1 MNLWPRYLILI
12 LLLLF
17 TAPAAVWAQSEDNI
31 DANPP
36 EYYAKASRNSAWYF
50 KSATAL

>member
-31 DANPP
+31 DANLLNTMPNIGSG
-36 EYYAKASRNSAWYF
+36 YRI
-50 KSATAL
+50 T